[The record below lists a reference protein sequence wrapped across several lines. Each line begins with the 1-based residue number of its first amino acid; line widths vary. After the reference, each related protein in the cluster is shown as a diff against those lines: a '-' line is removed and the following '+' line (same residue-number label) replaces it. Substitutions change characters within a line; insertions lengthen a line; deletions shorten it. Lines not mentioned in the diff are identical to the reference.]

1 MESEG
6 FLVKDDNLMIRKN
19 VWTEL
24 DINGRKKCWNAEIW
38 KDTQLNDKKNRF
50 GSNFCLDLLNFR
62 LMNFLCS
69 VYMLRNGIDDRIK
82 MLNLCAWNCNKKYAD
97 NLIISSFETWILNRN
112 CLPHQNSDSFNKFK
126 IRTAEQ
132 ILV

>member
-38 KDTQLNDKKNRF
+38 KDSQLNDKKNRF

-62 LMNFLCS
+62 LMNFLYS

-82 MLNLCAWNCNKKYAD
+82 MLNLCAWNCNKKYAK
-97 NLIISSFETWILNRN
+97 NIFISSFETWILNRN
-112 CLPHQNSDSFNKFK
+112 CLPHQNSDLFNKFK
-126 IRTAEQ
+126 IGIAEQ